1 MKSNVNEYLSA
12 FDMFA
17 FPSLWEGMPLSVL
30 EAQASGLPCFI
41 SNTIDKDIIVTDIVT
56 MLPLDKGTRFWVE
69 KLPKKIEKNREKYS
83 DESIL
88 QLKANNY
95 DSKVCANILKNLY
108 SEITNKR

>member
-1 MKSNVNEYLSA
+1 
-12 FDMFA
+12 
-17 FPSLWEGMPLSVL
+17 MPLSVL

-69 KLPKKIEKNREKYS
+69 KIKKKIEKNREKYS